1 MARRRGKRSPG
12 RTGCL
17 FWLFILLIIVVV
29 LVYRGRGT
37 VRETITSLLN
47 RPPRDRSEQVQVE
60 ARDVPPPEDTVDSGD
75 ASGREAATGEPSG
88 PAPERKDAEKAPE
101 ETQEPLPAEEESGAG
116 AGVSGED
123 GPAAPEST
131 GAVEQPRIAA
141 RGSSDRRQELKDLA
155 ATIYFVKI
163 NHQSGSAA
171 LHPVPTTVQYVDSPI
186 TRTMHSLLKGPS
198 ASQKSR
204 GIVSFIPEGTD
215 LISAHLSD
223 GLLTLNFSSRFEA
236 NYRGRQAILLQLS
249 QVMLTAFEFTPV
261 SSVSILIDG
270 ERKQYITGEGI
281 PLLARYTKDDI
292 ARIMA
297 Q

>member
-60 ARDVPPPEDTVDSGD
+60 ARDATSPEDAAGD
-75 ASGREAATGEPSG
+75 ASGREPATGEPSG
-88 PAPERKDAEKAPE
+88 PAPARKDVQEPRE
-101 ETQEPLPAEEESGAG
+101 ETQESLPAAEETGAG
-116 AGVSGED
+116 ADVSGED
-123 GPAAPEST
+123 GSSAPKST
-131 GAVEQPRIAA
+131 GAEEQPRIAA
-141 RGSSDRRQELKDLA
+141 RGSSDRREELKDLA

-163 NHQSGSAA
+163 DQQSGSAA
-171 LHPVPTTVQYVDSPI
+171 LHPVRTTVQYVDSPI
-186 TRTMHSLLKGPS
+186 TRTMYSLLKGPS

-204 GIVSFIPEGTD
+204 GIVSFIPEGTE

-261 SSVSILIDG
+261 SSVSILIDS